1 MLRVT
6 RLRSDESID
15 SLRVEGR
22 LTQHDLPRFQEAC
35 AELLAA
41 GRSLRLDLSG
51 LQFADRDAVIELR
64 ALRRHGVSLV
74 GASGFLDALLADS
87 LS

>member
-1 MLRVT
+1 MLRMT
-6 RLRSDESID
+6 RFQCDDSID

-22 LTQHDLPRFQEAC
+22 LTQLDLPRFREAC

-41 GRSLRLDLSG
+41 GRGLRLDLSG
-51 LQFADRDAVIELR
+51 LQFADRDAAE
-64 ALRRHGVSLV
+64 ALRMLRGRGVSIV

-87 LS
+87 LR